1 MSLIQQG
8 LLAVGANVLVTYTI
22 VAFLNGSSTM
32 IATVVA
38 LWIAVVFATLVWF
51 KRRTDERERFERE
64 WRRE

>member
-22 VAFLNGSSTM
+22 VAFLNGSSIM
-32 IATVVA
+32 IAAVVA

-51 KRRTDERERFERE
+51 ERRADERERFERE

>member
-22 VAFLNGSSTM
+22 VAFLNGSSIM

-64 WRRE
+64 WRPQ

>member
-22 VAFLNGSSTM
+22 VAFLNGSSIM
-32 IATVVA
+32 I
-38 LWIAVVFATLVWF
+38 ATLVWF
-51 KRRTDERERFERE
+51 KRRADERERFERG